1 METKT
6 IFEEAKKLDN
16 EINNLKKQLEKNNNK
31 YLEMME
37 LCPHEIVF
45 KYNDNYPKKL
55 IIDGSYF
62 CPACGKTVKCIQ
74 EDEIQNT
81 VFKDSRIIP
90 LPNLSLFGTINLYHT
105 IRSEVYQNLN
115 LYYHSDLSNEELS
128 SRMEELLKS
137 QEMKYEKSNKILR
150 KRIK

>member
-1 METKT
+1 METKM
-6 IFEEAKKLDN
+6 IFEKTSKLGN
-16 EINNLKKQLEKNNNK
+16 EINELKKHLERNNNK
-31 YLEMME
+31 CLEMME
-37 LCPHEIVF
+37 ICPHEIVF

-62 CPACGKTVKCIQ
+62 CPACGKTIRCIQ
-74 EDEIQNT
+74 EDEIKNT

-90 LPNLSLFGTINLYHT
+90 LSNLSLFGTTNLYHT
-105 IRSEVYQNLN
+105 IRNEVYKNMN

-128 SRMEELLKS
+128 NRMEEVIKD
-137 QEMKYEKSNKILR
+137 QEIKDKKANKVLR